1 MRNLCGNG
9 WAGTGPQKG
18 QEKALCVT
26 ARTSKMDL
34 AFIVFFPEYGHRKG
48 YFEKAGAVVLGAVF
62 PLAVHMSVHPIS
74 SSPDLCWVGREAVKA
89 KGCEHRAVPVPRP
102 ELIPASLAGG
112 LH

>member
-1 MRNLCGNG
+1 
-9 WAGTGPQKG
+9 
-18 QEKALCVT
+18 
-26 ARTSKMDL
+26 MDL

-48 YFEKAGAVVLGAVF
+48 YFEKAGAAFLGAVF

-112 LH
+112 LR